1 MLHFSCPS
9 CGTNL
14 SAPET
19 CAGRGTKCR
28 QCGHPVTV
36 PQPSV
41 PSPERDKTSLGQL
54 LSHSP
59 TGLKGD
65 AVSPGKGQAKTPG
78 SSPAK
83 GPNLPR
89 AKILQGPPNPT
100 PTRRAR
106 PNESG
111 GTSGLPRAVK
121 LGMLVVLVFA
131 AGGLFGYGVFRYL
144 EAERSGDKD
153 EANAKGSGKEKDEG
167 AGHSDKKKK
176 PPATTEEKNPPRK
189 EDPPSPPRKEEP
201 PPKKEESPV
210 PPPVKEESPPKKE
223 EPPPR
228 KTEESPPRKEEP
240 PPKKEEPPPRKE
252 EPPPRKEEP
261 PPRKEEPPSPPVKTE
276 PKLDERLKPFVVALK
291 SKKSEERLR
300 AVEELGKLGNVA
312 R

>member
-28 QCGHPVTV
+28 QSGHPVTV

-131 AGGLFGYGVFRYL
+131 AGGW
-144 EAERSGDKD
+144 SGTASFDTWRPT
-153 EANAKGSGKEKDEG
+153 G
-167 AGHSDKKKK
+167 AV
-176 PPATTEEKNPPRK
+176 TRT
-189 EDPPSPPRKEEP
+189 
-201 PPKKEESPV
+201 
-210 PPPVKEESPPKKE
+210 
-223 EPPPR
+223 
-228 KTEESPPRKEEP
+228 
-240 PPKKEEPPPRKE
+240 
-252 EPPPRKEEP
+252 
-261 PPRKEEPPSPPVKTE
+261 
-276 PKLDERLKPFVVALK
+276 RLKPKARERKRTSGQGTTTKRKNLPRRRRTK
-291 SKKSEERLR
+291 NLRERRIPPLRPARKNRLQKKKSPQSHRP
-300 AVEELGKLGNVA
+300 
-312 R
+312 